1 MKWKVKFKY
10 SYSVLYFVFES
21 LEEAG
26 EFVKT
31 TLTHYVGDDDDGREV
46 SLSIAPC
53 TEKEEEEEE
62 E

>member
-10 SYSVLYFVFES
+10 SYSVLYFVFDS

-31 TLTHYVGDDDDGREV
+31 TLTHYVGDDDNGREV
-46 SLSIAPC
+46 SLSIVPVSD
-53 TEKEEEEEE
+53 KNEEDEE
-62 E
+62 

>member
-10 SYSVLYFVFES
+10 SYSVLYFVFDS

-31 TLTHYVGDDDDGREV
+31 TLTHYVGDDDNGREV
-46 SLSIAPC
+46 SLSIVPVSDK
-53 TEKEEEEEE
+53 EGEEED
-62 E
+62 

>member
-1 MKWKVKFKY
+1 MMKWKVKFKY
-10 SYSVLYFVFES
+10 SYSVLYFVFDS

-31 TLTHYVGDDDDGREV
+31 TLTHYAGDDDDGREV

-53 TEKEEEEEE
+53 TEKEEEE
-62 E
+62 

>member
-10 SYSVLYFVFES
+10 SYSVLYFVFDS

-31 TLTHYVGDDDDGREV
+31 TLTHYAGDDDGKEI
-46 SLSIAPC
+46 SLSILPLAD
-53 TEKEEEEEE
+53 EKEE
-62 E
+62 

>member
-10 SYSVLYFVFES
+10 SYSVLYFVFDS

-31 TLTHYVGDDDDGREV
+31 TLTHYVGDDDNGREV
-46 SLSIAPC
+46 SLSIAPVSD
-53 TEKEEEEEE
+53 KNEEDED
-62 E
+62 

>member
-10 SYSVLYFVFES
+10 SYSVLYFVFDS

-31 TLTHYVGDDDDGREV
+31 TLTHYVGDDDNGREV
-46 SLSIAPC
+46 SLSIVPVSD
-53 TEKEEEEEE
+53 KNEEEED
-62 E
+62 